1 MFRQE
6 YEGGAFKNSIF
17 GRRLQKSCVF
27 GDCFH
32 QVIVYGRKNRKIKLL
47 AFGRSLETGITPPW
61 SISFFVYFVF
71 YMFNMLPLVEQLS
84 PLLPTALGIH
94 IFLSTCLVCSTIK
107 SLKTNFN
114 LGEGGG
120 RFPFYALPSRNTLQM
135 ELGINIKWCNYCS
148 FRVVLN

>member
-71 YMFNMLPLVEQLS
+71 YMFMFPLVEQLS
-84 PLLPTALGIH
+84 PLLSTALGIY

-114 LGEGGG
+114 LGRG

-135 ELGINIKWCNYCS
+135 ELGIKMM
-148 FRVVLN
+148 